1 MSSTITFYD
10 IPGSLPG
17 GPYSPSPN
25 TWKIRYALNFKG
37 LQYTTVWV
45 EYPDIKPL
53 YEKLGISAVLTR
65 ADGSP
70 YYTLPLIRDASTDA
84 IISDSLP
91 IVEYLDKTYPDTPQL
106 FPLGPDSYT
115 LHAAFSDAFMAKL
128 GNLWQFTMP
137 AMHRVLNPAS
147 QTYFDT
153 TKSVMFGTP
162 TLNAADP
169 KGAKRAEEWN
179 KVKADFE
186 GLAKWYREGQKF
198 VIGNKLSWA
207 DIVVGGFV
215 LWTRTVL
222 GAESSEWKAMSAWN
236 GGRWAQ
242 LLKDLEPYEVVKV

>member
-1 MSSTITFYD
+1 MSSMITFYD

-45 EYPDIKPL
+45 EYPDIKP
-53 YEKLGISAVLTR
+53 STR
-65 ADGSP
+65 NSGSP
-70 YYTLPLIRDASTDA
+70 RDASTGA
-84 IISDSLP
+84 IISDSLL
-91 IVEYLDKTYPDTPQL
+91 IAEYLDKTYPNTPQL

-162 TLNAADP
+162 TLDAADP
-169 KGAKRAEEWN
+169 KGARRAEEWN

-186 GLAKWYREGQKF
+186 GLAKWYRESQKF
-198 VIGNKLSWA
+198 VIGNKLSCA
-207 DIVVGGFV
+207 DMEVGGFV
-215 LWTRTVL
+215 LWARTVL
-222 GAESSEWKAMSAWN
+222 GAESPEWKAMSAWN
-236 GGRWAQ
+236 GGHWAQ

>member
-17 GPYSPSPN
+17 GP
-25 TWKIRYALNFKG
+25 YALNFKG

-45 EYPDIKPL
+45 EYPDIKLL
-53 YEKLGISAVLTR
+53 YEKLGISAVLTK

-70 YYTLPLIRDASTDA
+70 YYTLPLIRDASTGA
-84 IISDSLP
+84 IISDSLL
-91 IVEYLDKTYPDTPQL
+91 IAEYLDKTYPNTPQL

-128 GNLWQFTMP
+128 GNLWQFTVP
-137 AMHRVLNPAS
+137 AMHRALNPAS

-162 TLNAADP
+162 TLDAADP

-186 GLAKWYREGQKF
+186 GLAKWYREARM
-198 VIGNKLSWA
+198 SWA
-207 DIVVGGFV
+207 DMEVGGFV
-215 LWTRTVL
+215 LWTRAVL